1 MGDQG
6 TLADRTKLDSDRKR
20 PRRRWKL
27 WVGLFA
33 LVLMVG
39 AAGSG
44 AGLLWL
50 TKLPDLDEMEAQASP
65 FMQTQDG
72 AALVMAGGTT
82 SEYVTYAELPETLT
96 QAVISLEDVR
106 FRDHGGLDLRS
117 IGRAFVSN
125 MRAGGIVEGGSTI
138 TQQLVKISYLT
149 PERTYTRK
157 IHEALLAREIEARYS
172 KDEILERYLNR
183 VYLGS
188 GARGVGAASRVYF
201 GKPVQDLSLAESALL
216 AASIQIPSVVNPYGD
231 TDRLRPRA
239 LQAIENMQWVGD
251 ISAEDADAARTEI
264 ETREFSRSA
273 PAYGGWFADW
283 VAAEAE
289 EHAEGRAATVHT
301 TLDPE
306 LQIQAEAAIA
316 EVLGDRPM
324 QAALVALRPD
334 GSVAAMV
341 GGRDYSES
349 QFNRAVSAVRQPG
362 STFKTFVYLAALA
375 EGVTP
380 DRTITDQPIN
390 LDGYRPENYGGGFS
404 GIVTMRQSF
413 VRSLNAA
420 TVTLAHYI
428 GFEKPAQAARALVIE
443 AELMETPSLAL
454 GASGV
459 TLLDLTEAYAAIAE
473 GEGPVEAWGL
483 TSMTL
488 PDGTEQDIAHPQPE
502 STDEARR
509 LLAHAPEMTRLLRDV
524 VTSGTG
530 RAVAGVPGAVGKTGT
545 SQESRDALF
554 VGWDDRYTVGVW
566 VGNDDNSPMEGVTGG
581 GLPAQIWAKFLTGAP
596 AIEELSLNSISE
608 TIGGTCNVQACSQAY
623 RSFRASDCT
632 FQPYGNR
639 PRQLCER

>member
-1 MGDQG
+1 MGEQG
-6 TLADRTKLDSDRKR
+6 TLADRTDMTAKTK

-27 WVGLFA
+27 WAGLFV
-33 LVLMVG
+33 LVLLVG
-39 AAGSG
+39 AGGSG

-50 TKLPDLDEMEAQASP
+50 TKLPDLEEMEAEASP

-82 SEYVTYAELPETLT
+82 SEYIPYAEMPETLT
-96 QAVISLEDVR
+96 EAVIALEDVR
-106 FRDHGGLDLRS
+106 FREHGGLDMRS

-125 MRAGGIVEGGSTI
+125 LRAGGIVEGGSTI

-157 IHEALLAREIEARYS
+157 IHEALLAREIEAKYS

-216 AASIQIPSVVNPYGD
+216 AASIQIPSIVNPYGD
-231 TDRLRPRA
+231 TDRLRVRA
-239 LQAIENMQWVGD
+239 LQAIVNMEWTD
-251 ISAEDADAARTEI
+251 SITADEADAARQEI
-264 ETREFSRSA
+264 ETRAFTRSA
-273 PAYGGWFADW
+273 PAYGGWFSDW
-283 VAAEAE
+283 VAAEA
-289 EHAEGRAATVHT
+289 AEQAGGRPVTVRT

-306 LQIQAEAAIA
+306 LQMQAEAAIA

-341 GGRDYSES
+341 GGRDYSDS
-349 QFNRAVSAVRQPG
+349 QFNRAVDAVRQPG

-375 EGVTP
+375 EGITP
-380 DRTITDQPIN
+380 DRTITDQPID
-390 LDGYRPENYGGGFS
+390 LDGYSPENYGGGFN
-404 GIVTMRQSF
+404 GIVTMHQSF

-420 TVTLAHYI
+420 TVTLAYYI
-428 GFEKPAQAARALVIE
+428 GFEKVAAAARALGIE
-443 AELMETPSLAL
+443 ADLMETPSLAL

-488 PDGTEQDIAHPQPE
+488 PDGTEQDIARTKPE
-502 STDEARR
+502 SSDEARR
-509 LLAHAPEMTRLLRDV
+509 LLAHAPEMTQLLRAV

-554 VGWDDRYTVGVW
+554 VGWNDDYTVGVW
-566 VGNDDNSPMEGVTGG
+566 VGNDDNSPMQGVTGG
-581 GLPAQIWAKFLTGAP
+581 GFPAQIWAKFLTAAP
-596 AIEELSLNSISE
+596 STDETSLNTITE
-608 TIGGTCNVQACSQAY
+608 TVGGTCNVQACSEAY

>member
-1 MGDQG
+1 
-6 TLADRTKLDSDRKR
+6 
-20 PRRRWKL
+20 
-27 WVGLFA
+27 
-33 LVLMVG
+33 
-39 AAGSG
+39 
-44 AGLLWL
+44 
-50 TKLPDLDEMEAQASP
+50 
-65 FMQTQDG
+65 
-72 AALVMAGGTT
+72 
-82 SEYVTYAELPETLT
+82 
-96 QAVISLEDVR
+96 
-106 FRDHGGLDLRS
+106 
-117 IGRAFVSN
+117 
-125 MRAGGIVEGGSTI
+125 
-138 TQQLVKISYLT
+138 
-149 PERTYTRK
+149 
-157 IHEALLAREIEARYS
+157 
-172 KDEILERYLNR
+172 
-183 VYLGS
+183 
-188 GARGVGAASRVYF
+188 
-201 GKPVQDLSLAESALL
+201 
-216 AASIQIPSVVNPYGD
+216 
-231 TDRLRPRA
+231 
-239 LQAIENMQWVGD
+239 
-251 ISAEDADAARTEI
+251 
-264 ETREFSRSA
+264 
-273 PAYGGWFADW
+273 
-283 VAAEAE
+283 
-289 EHAEGRAATVHT
+289 
-301 TLDPE
+301 
-306 LQIQAEAAIA
+306 
-316 EVLGDRPM
+316 M

-428 GFEKPAQAARALVIE
+428 GFEKPAQAARALGIE

-596 AIEELSLNSISE
+596 ATEELSLNSISE